1 MSEIKCGRI
10 GLHTISRCADKA
22 AHAIIEYLVPKA
34 VCLSPDGHV
43 TVEPVADAIPDDL
56 VGAYTR
62 KLGVFALWGQIETDL
77 RCAANERHIC
87 GGTRQ
92 RQRTRGNTRRAA

>member
-1 MSEIKCGRI
+1 MAEHKCGRL

-22 AHAIIEYLVPKA
+22 ANTIAELLTPHA
-34 VCLSPDGHV
+34 VCLAPDGHV

-56 VGAYTR
+56 VGVYSR
-62 KLGVFALWGQIETDL
+62 KLGVFALWGQIEGDI